1 MSYVVEQERE
11 SNPKRARES
20 TPTAEDKA
28 FFDSLL
34 GGKALFF
41 FAEAAPIL
49 RLSVPTL
56 YRRCADGKLD
66 YVMVG
71 RRRAL
76 TNATMR
82 EKARNGI

>member
-1 MSYVVEQERE
+1 MSYVVEREQETA
-11 SNPKRARES
+11 S
-20 TPTAEDKA
+20 PTAEDKA
-28 FFDSLL
+28 FFDNLL
-34 GGKALFF
+34 GSKALWF

-49 RLSVPTL
+49 RVSVPTM
-56 YRRCADGKLD
+56 YRRCADRKLD

-76 TNATMR
+76 THATMR